1 MVPAIKGHQKVERA
15 LGPLRRCTVI
25 LMDCGLCLTTG
36 EDALCRYFSNERIPP
51 IIEESAS
58 PPYRF
63 SRPHTERQL
72 VRGADYIRG
81 SRCYLSSDLHSSA
94 TIPFQ
99 EEGTKKKPASSGAKA
114 SATEPSLLVSW
125 LTRLK
130 LLTH

>member
-1 MVPAIKGHQKVERA
+1 MEER
-15 LGPLRRCTVI
+15 P
-25 LMDCGLCLTTG
+25 
-36 EDALCRYFSNERIPP
+36 
-51 IIEESAS
+51 S

-63 SRPHTERQL
+63 SRPTMERQL

-81 SRCYLSSDLHSSA
+81 SRCYLGSDLHSSA

-99 EEGTKKKPASSGAKA
+99 EEGTKKKAVSSGAKS